1 MQTHPH
7 TPTPPPHTH
16 TQTHPSTDQTSYIL
30 FHFTLIIHRLGI
42 VLHYSGHGHS
52 HGGLSHGHSNGDSYE
67 PLSIQADE
75 QTSLAVAHSHKHKK
89 NVNVR
94 AAFIHVIGDLIQS
107 AGVFLAAV
115 IIKFKVHI

>member
-1 MQTHPH
+1 MIT
-7 TPTPPPHTH
+7 
-16 TQTHPSTDQTSYIL
+16 
-30 FHFTLIIHRLGI
+30 HRLGI

-52 HGGLSHGHSNGDSYE
+52 HGGLTHSQSHGDSYE

-75 QTSLAVAHSHKHKK
+75 QTSIAVAQSHQHKK

-115 IIKFKVHI
+115 IIKFKVHLDFSSPLVRRDVTSFCLSRKDT